1 MDTLEELAYE
11 TNDGPPF
18 PGYYNFPS
26 DCQQCCSSMK
36 EKKPM
41 IQYFDGNTILF
52 GVSFLMMLLVAYLL
66 SMIWFFLY
74 LVSDICIMF
83 VPLAVMCILFI
94 FNMNMLT
101 LNKIAC
107 SFSWFSLYLSLPI
120 FLTFLSYHSLGW
132 NKTGSTNYELD

>member
-1 MDTLEELAYE
+1 
-11 TNDGPPF
+11 
-18 PGYYNFPS
+18 
-26 DCQQCCSSMK
+26 
-36 EKKPM
+36 M
-41 IQYFDGNTILF
+41 IQYFDGNMILF
-52 GVSFLMMLLVAYLL
+52 GVSFLMMLLVAYFL

-74 LVSDICIMF
+74 LVSDICIMS